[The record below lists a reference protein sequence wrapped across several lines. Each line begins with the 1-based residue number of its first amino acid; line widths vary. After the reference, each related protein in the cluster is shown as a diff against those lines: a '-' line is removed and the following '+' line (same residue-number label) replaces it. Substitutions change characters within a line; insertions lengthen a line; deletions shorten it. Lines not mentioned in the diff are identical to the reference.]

1 MIADKTALRRQL
13 RKARASIKPRQRR
26 LAAAAFT
33 RNVIRSG
40 VLLRYRRI
48 GFYLPMPVELDL
60 RPLINEALWRQC
72 ECYLPVVPKGRGKR
86 MRFTRLH
93 PDNGW
98 YLNRYRIPE
107 VAARRSLPA
116 RALDLVF
123 VPLVGFDEAGNRLGM
138 GGGYYDATLAFL
150 SRRKQW
156 HKPLLIGAAYECQ
169 RVDQLPADPWDRP
182 LDWVITEARIY
193 RCKRRGQ

>member
-1 MIADKTALRRQL
+1 MRQT
-13 RKARASIKPRQRR
+13 RASLPLRQRR
-26 LAAAAFT
+26 LAASAFT
-33 RNVIRSG
+33 RNVLRSG
-40 VLLRYRRI
+40 LLLRHRRI
-48 GFYLPMPVELDL
+48 GFYVPTAVELDL
-60 RPLINEALWRQC
+60 HPLINEALWCGR

-86 MRFTRLH
+86 MRFTHLH

-107 VAARRSLPA
+107 IAARRSLPA
-116 RALDLVF
+116 RALDLIF
-123 VPLVGFDEAGNRLGM
+123 VPLVGFDAAGNRLGM

-150 SRRKQW
+150 SRRKHW